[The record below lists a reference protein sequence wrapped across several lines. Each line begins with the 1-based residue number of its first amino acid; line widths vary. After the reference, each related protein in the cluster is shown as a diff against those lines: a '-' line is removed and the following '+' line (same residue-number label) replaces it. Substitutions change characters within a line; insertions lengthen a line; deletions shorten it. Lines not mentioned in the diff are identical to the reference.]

1 MPSELAQQMRDV
13 VLDVKES
20 MCTQISA
27 RQCEARRERSQIAQC
42 NGLMWV
48 WLWVTGC
55 VRLCLMHMSVQVCV
69 SVSERDTMR
78 WEYCTKCVCGLF
90 IVCVCVCV
98 CVQCMCVFGPM
109 RLCLCVAPVVL
120 LESMVTS
127 AGVSK
132 WQGLFVDVVICSEKT
147 GTDSWWRQQEGATTS
162 PPPPHHTKCH
172 LFPGWLIQPS
182 PWKEQTF
189 KTLWHVSETLP
200 LSHCR
205 WCSQNWQH
213 PSRWSWLGDIPSL
226 VSVSSHPR
234 QGLISSSSA
243 NINSIRRRAE
253 VQQEDIWWHTHTHT
267 HACSGERRCALRE
280 AWGGD

>member
-1 MPSELAQQMRDV
+1 MPSKLAWQMRDV
-13 VLDVKES
+13 GLDVKES
-20 MCTQISA
+20 MCTRSSA
-27 RQCEARRERSQIAQC
+27 RQCEAHRERSKIAQWNDFMC
-42 NGLMWV
+42 
-48 WLWVTGC
+48 TGC
-55 VRLCLMHMSVQVCV
+55 VGLTVGHRLCASVPYAHVGPSVCV
-69 SVSERDTMR
+69 LCLRGTRCNGNILLNV
-78 WEYCTKCVCGLF
+78 CVG
-90 IVCVCVCV
+90 CVCVFI
-98 CVQCMCVFGPM
+98 QYICVFGPM

-132 WQGLFVDVVICSEKT
+132 WQGLFVGVVICFEKS

-162 PPPPHHTKCH
+162 PPHHHHIKCH
-172 LFPGWLIQPS
+172 LFPGWLTQPS

-253 VQQEDIWWHTHTHT
+253 VQREDICWHTHVF
-267 HACSGERRCALRE
+267 EREIGKAH
-280 AWGGD
+280 GGD